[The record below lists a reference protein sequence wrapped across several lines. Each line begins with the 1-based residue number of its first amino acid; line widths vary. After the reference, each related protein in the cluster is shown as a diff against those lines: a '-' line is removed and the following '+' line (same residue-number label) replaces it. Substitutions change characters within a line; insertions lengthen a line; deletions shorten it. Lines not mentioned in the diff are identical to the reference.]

1 MPTTS
6 SQSIATPETEQL
18 LSTQLS
24 ADAGLERNTAERIM
38 EKLAATYPPLRAAIF
53 DSPRLAGALEAV
65 ARTTDLDHEHIF
77 EALTAREM
85 ATAQRPIGVLIS
97 RCTELLEA
105 PAPTVEQSQSEAI
118 SVEIAE
124 SRTLTLVHDLAES
137 RRTSPTE
144 AATPEVPEVVPADV
158 AQPDVAQPD
167 VAQPDVAQP
176 DVAQPDVAQPDVA
189 EVDVAQPDGASA
201 DGAQPDGAPADGA
214 QPDVAEVDVAPVA
227 RPDFVPGLIRAEHRA
242 QPTRG
247 FRKVLCRSSFGLLN
261 PGPGRREL
269 QEIEVMKRITAPFR
283 GSRNIVMLSIKGGV
297 GKTTV
302 SLGLGHTFAT
312 HRNDRIVAIDAS
324 PDPGTLGQR
333 VAGRGGSI
341 RDLVGM
347 KNVASYADIQ
357 ALSTQQSTGLE
368 IISSDR
374 LFEGNASVT
383 SDDYR
388 HAVECLSSYFNLVMT
403 DCGAGVPTASLHSL
417 LEVAD
422 QVVIVTAPMVDAGW
436 STGLLLDCLDDGG
449 LGLLVSN
456 ATVVVNHVQQRVQVD
471 EDEFDSY
478 FASRCRAVVHL
489 PWDENLA
496 SGGSMQ
502 LDQLRAATRNAYRH
516 LAAIIAD
523 GLVS

>member
-1 MPTTS
+1 MPATS
-6 SQSIATPETEQL
+6 PQSIPTPRTEQL
-18 LSTQLS
+18 AATQLS
-24 ADAGLERNTAERIM
+24 ADSSTGHTAAEQIM
-38 EKLAATYPPLRAAIF
+38 EKLAATYPPLRTAIF
-53 DSPRLAGALEAV
+53 DSPRLAGALEAI
-65 ARTTDLDHEHIF
+65 ARTTDLDQEHIF

-97 RCTELLEA
+97 RCSELLET
-105 PAPTVEQSQSEAI
+105 PTRADQSQGEQSSKN
-118 SVEIAE
+118 SAE
-124 SRTLTLVHDLAES
+124 SRTLAVVHDLARS
-137 RRTSPTE
+137 RPTSPTE
-144 AATPEVPEVVPADV
+144 ATTPPVPEMAKHDDAPAVPVEDAPVDIAQPNV

-167 VAQPDVAQP
+167 VAQSGVAQP
-176 DVAQPDVAQPDVA
+176 DVAPPDAAQPDA
-189 EVDVAQPDGASA
+189 AHVDRS
-201 DGAQPDGAPADGA
+201 
-214 QPDVAEVDVAPVA
+214 
-227 RPDFVPGLIRAEHRA
+227 DFVPGLVRAEHRA

-247 FRKVLCRSSFGLLN
+247 FRKVICRSSFGLLN
-261 PGPGRREL
+261 PGPGKREL
-269 QEIEVMKRITAPFR
+269 EEIAVTKRITAPFR

-347 KNVASYADIQ
+347 ENVASYADIQ

-374 LFEGNASVT
+374 LFQGSDSVT

-388 HAVECLSSYFNLVMT
+388 NAVECLSSYFNLVMT
-403 DCGAGVPTASLHSL
+403 DCGAGVPTASLQSL

-436 STGLLLDCLDDGG
+436 STGLLLDCLDDVG
-449 LGLLVSN
+449 LGLLVAN
-456 ATVVVNHVQQRVQVD
+456 ATVVVNHLQQRVQVN

-489 PWDENLA
+489 PWDQNLA

-502 LDQLRAATRNAYRH
+502 LDQLSVATRDAYRQ
-516 LAAIIAD
+516 LAASIAD

>member
-1 MPTTS
+1 MPVTS
-6 SQSIATPETEQL
+6 SSF
-18 LSTQLS
+18 LSTDSLPPQ
-24 ADAGLERNTAERIM
+24 DAAERIM
-38 EKLAATYPPLRAAIF
+38 EKLAATYPHLRSAIF
-53 DSPRLAGALEAV
+53 DSPRLAGALEAI
-65 ARTTDLDHEHIF
+65 ARTTNLEHDHIF

-97 RCTELLEA
+97 RCTELLESP
-105 PAPTVEQSQSEAI
+105 PALVSTRDPAFVQEHC
-118 SVEIAE
+118 VDNAE
-124 SRTLTLVHDLAES
+124 SPSLAVVHDLAES
-137 RRTSPTE
+137 RRVSPTE
-144 AATPEVPEVVPADV
+144 ETSPVESIPEPV
-158 AQPDVAQPD
+158 
-167 VAQPDVAQP
+167 
-176 DVAQPDVAQPDVA
+176 
-189 EVDVAQPDGASA
+189 VDVSPGH
-201 DGAQPDGAPADGA
+201 APA
-214 QPDVAEVDVAPVA
+214 Q
-227 RPDFVPGLIRAEHRA
+227 RPDFVPGLIRAEHRPK
-242 QPTRG
+242 PTRG
-247 FRKVLCRSSFGLLN
+247 LRKVICRSSFGLIN
-261 PGPGRREL
+261 PGPGKREL
-269 QEIEVMKRITAPFR
+269 AEVEITKRIAAPFR

-347 KNVASYADIQ
+347 ESVASYADIQ

-374 LFEGNASVT
+374 LFQGNERVT

-388 HAVECLSSYFNLVMT
+388 NAVGCLSTYFNLVMT

-449 LGLLVSN
+449 LGPLVAN
-456 ATVVVNHVQQRVQVD
+456 AAVVVNHLQQLVQVD

-478 FASRCRAVVHL
+478 FANRCRAVVHL

-502 LDQLRAATRNAYRH
+502 LDRMSVATRDAYRRLAATV
-516 LAAIIAD
+516 AD
-523 GLVS
+523 GLAAAAV